1 MSLGLSASRSRLFL
15 GASKPLLLL
24 LSPRLWL
31 LSPLPRPWQLCGVTM
46 ALEEEVGGRP
56 TQPAPGAKMR

>member
-15 GASKPLLLL
+15 GASNPLLLPSHRRWPSL
-24 LSPRLWL
+24 
-31 LSPLPRPWQLCGVTM
+31 LPRPWQSCGVTTA
-46 ALEEEVGGRP
+46 ALAEVGGRP